1 MTTSA
6 DFDRLVP
13 AIYEAASAPDG
24 WAEVLRGVADTVGVE
39 AVFFAQLPYAHLS
52 AGQVWS
58 HEIDPAHIAAFMRDD
73 VVGRSAYAQVCTL
86 MPEGEPFDV
95 AGSLSDPRLL
105 HDPAVDVFLK
115 PARLVQGR
123 FGTASKGDGM
133 IVPLACLNSVSR
145 GPLDPGQTALMRRL
159 MNHIGRA
166 AKVQLCLA
174 RLRGEVQALSN
185 SLQRLTIGVLT
196 VTSALRLRFANAEA
210 ERILAASDGMACQNG
225 RLSLTDR
232 TMYVAL
238 QRSLAGIGAYRADVA
253 PACLFV
259 PRPSGAPSY
268 TLVMAPAGAIAASAR
283 QRAAATLFVTD
294 PVGPSAL
301 PGPELLAD
309 GLGLT
314 ATEAE
319 VARLAAIGRGMT
331 FVAESLGV
339 SLNTARTHL
348 KAVYGKTGVNHQ
360 AALARIIADRF
371 PPVRGLNAE
380 KDADARR

>member
-24 WAEVLRGVADTVGVE
+24 WADVLSGIAKSLGADSAMIGLVPADCMWNGEIWGANLDRASIANFLSPGSVDNSVFVRALQLLPIGHSVDLRMNGLAAVQADPGAQQLLLPQDLTQGQFAPVLRNGNAISGLAILNE
-39 AVFFAQLPYAHLS
+39 
-52 AGQVWS
+52 
-58 HEIDPAHIAAFMRDD
+58 
-73 VVGRSAYAQVCTL
+73 GR
-86 MPEGEPFDV
+86 
-95 AGSLSDPRLL
+95 
-105 HDPAVDVFLK
+105 
-115 PARLVQGR
+115 
-123 FGTASKGDGM
+123 
-133 IVPLACLNSVSR
+133 R
-145 GPLDPGQTALMRRL
+145 GPLDPIAVAMLDAMLPRLSHAMAIHMR
-159 MNHIGRA
+159 
-166 AKVQLCLA
+166 LA
-174 RLRGEVQALSN
+174 RLRGVAKTLSD
-185 SLQRLTIGVLT
+185 SLQRLTVGVLV
-196 VTSALRLRFANAEA
+196 VTATLRLRFANAEA
-210 ERILAASDGMACQNG
+210 ERILATADGICLRNG
-225 RLSLTDR
+225 RIGLSDNAIHS
-232 TMYVAL
+232 AL
-238 QRSLAGIGAYRADVA
+238 RVSLAGLVSCRADNA

-268 TLVMAPAGAIAASAR
+268 TLVIAPAGAIAASAG